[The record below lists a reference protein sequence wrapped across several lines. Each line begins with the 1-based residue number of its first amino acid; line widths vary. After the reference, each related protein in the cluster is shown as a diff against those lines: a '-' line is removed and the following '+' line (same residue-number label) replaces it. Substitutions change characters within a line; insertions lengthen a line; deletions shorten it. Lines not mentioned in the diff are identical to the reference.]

1 MQEGLKYNISMRR
14 IALRLQY
21 DGSAYNGWQIQ
32 PSGITIQGLLEDRLY
47 RLTGERV
54 RVIGAG
60 RTDAGVHAIEQV
72 AAFDSS
78 SPLDL
83 TVMKRALNAL
93 LPRDVRVMGID
104 EVRGDFHPRY
114 SALSKRYFYIIV
126 EERDMPVFVQRYVWA
141 VGRPLDLD
149 AMRAA
154 AMALEGSHDFSSFR
168 GAGCGARNPVR
179 HVYHIGLERLEEATF
194 FSVRFPCRYIKLSIE
209 ANAFLRHMVRN
220 IVGTLVEV
228 GRGKIMPGAMRDI
241 LESRDRGLAGPT
253 APPQGLFLEGIIYKP
268 A

>member
-1 MQEGLKYNISMRR
+1 MRR
-14 IALRLQY
+14 IVLRLQY

-54 RVIGAG
+54 KVIGAG
-60 RTDAGVHAIEQV
+60 RTDAGVHAVEQV

-78 SPLDL
+78 SLLDAR
-83 TVMKRALNAL
+83 VIKRALNAL
-93 LPRDVRVMGID
+93 LPQDIRITGISV
-104 EVRGDFHPRY
+104 EEGDFHPRY
-114 SALSKRYFYIIV
+114 SAHSKRYFYIIA
-126 EERDMPVFVQRYVWA
+126 EGKDIPVFINRYVWA
-141 VGRPLDLD
+141 VRTCLDLE

-154 AMALEGSHDFSSFR
+154 AEYLCGSHDFSSFR

-179 HVYHIGLERLEEATF
+179 HVYRIEVARLKKATF
-194 FSVRFPCRYIKLSIE
+194 FFTEFPCNLIKLSIE
-209 ANAFLRHMVRN
+209 ADAFLRHMVRN

-228 GRGKIMPGAMRDI
+228 GRGKIMPEAIKDI
-241 LESRDRGLAGPT
+241 LESRDRRLAGPT